1 MNKPRQIKSYLNR
14 FGKLESLGAMSEFGT
29 SATSR
34 GDPAMSAQ
42 ECQSGHAAEI
52 VEDRPL
58 CQRQRRRSRSMRY
71 SLFDLLVPEL
81 MPEIDTIR
89 AQFFETHTLA

>member
-1 MNKPRQIKSYLNR
+1 
-14 FGKLESLGAMSEFGT
+14 
-29 SATSR
+29 
-34 GDPAMSAQ
+34 MSAQ

-71 SLFDLLVPEL
+71 SLSDLPVPEL

-89 AQFFETHTLA
+89 AQFSKPTPSHSIVREAVEL